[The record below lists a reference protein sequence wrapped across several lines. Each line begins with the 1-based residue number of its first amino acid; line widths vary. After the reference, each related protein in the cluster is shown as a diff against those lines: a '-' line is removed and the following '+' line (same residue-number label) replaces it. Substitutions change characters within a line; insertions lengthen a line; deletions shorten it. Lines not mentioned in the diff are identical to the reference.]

1 MPLSFQYYQPA
12 LLRDLYSC
20 FIWTFAQANA
30 PLQLSYEDFS
40 IRMLEKL
47 ELDGGISGVMFE
59 DKALIGFVLQS
70 RAHFQG
76 LDTVYNGGT
85 GVIAVYRG
93 KGIIQKIY
101 KNLLPYLRESGADR
115 ILLEVIT
122 TNARAL
128 KLYETMGFQKKQLLH
143 CFKGSIVT
151 DMGLNHL
158 IFRESQ
164 DFKLDRFNTFV
175 DFSPSFIDANERLNA
190 NWKYEKLIE
199 GYQGGTLIG
208 YIIFQKHLGRISQ
221 LGVRKDHRRQ
231 GVGTALLQHAQ
242 QVCQRD
248 LTLMNIPSEAKG
260 MFNFL
265 INTGLVNNVDQYEM
279 EMRL

>member
-47 ELDGGISGVMFE
+47 GLDGGISGVMFE

-85 GVIAVYRG
+85 GVIAMYRG

-101 KNLLPYLRESGADR
+101 KNLMPYLRESGADR
-115 ILLEVIT
+115 VLLEVIT
-122 TNARAL
+122 TNAAR
-128 KLYETMGFQKKQLLH
+128 
-143 CFKGSIVT
+143 
-151 DMGLNHL
+151 
-158 IFRESQ
+158 
-164 DFKLDRFNTFV
+164 
-175 DFSPSFIDANERLNA
+175 
-190 NWKYEKLIE
+190 IE
-199 GYQGGTLIG
+199 
-208 YIIFQKHLGRISQ
+208 II
-221 LGVRKDHRRQ
+221 
-231 GVGTALLQHAQ
+231 
-242 QVCQRD
+242 
-248 LTLMNIPSEAKG
+248 
-260 MFNFL
+260 
-265 INTGLVNNVDQYEM
+265 
-279 EMRL
+279 